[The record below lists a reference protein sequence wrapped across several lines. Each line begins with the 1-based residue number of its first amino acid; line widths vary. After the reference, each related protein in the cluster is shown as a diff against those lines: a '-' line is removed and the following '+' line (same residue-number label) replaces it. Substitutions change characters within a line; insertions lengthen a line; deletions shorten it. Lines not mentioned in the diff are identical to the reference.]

1 MFEIRRATHSNA
13 QTAFD
18 IRLQAIRHQC
28 IGAYTT
34 EQMLAWTA
42 GAAKDGYSDLMDKH
56 FYLGCIQGEPVAT
69 GMLDLERSE
78 IGAIFVLPSF
88 MQRGIGLRVLDYL
101 ECLAR
106 DLGLKEVN
114 LDATLNAADFY
125 RRCGF
130 VGDEPAIYHSPS
142 GLQLACVPMVKAL
155 DRIDCFTDSRPGGAR
170 AARNIPDCHD

>member
-1 MFEIRRATHSNA
+1 MFEIRRAEPSDA

-28 IGAYTT
+28 IGAYTA

-42 GAAKDGYSDLMDKH
+42 GAAKDGYSDLMEKH
-56 FYLGCIQGEPVAT
+56 FYLGCIQGEPVVT
-69 GMLDLERSE
+69 GMLDLDNSE
-78 IGAIFVLPSF
+78 IGAIFVLPGF
-88 MQRGIGLRVLDYL
+88 MQQGIGLKMLSHL

-106 DLGLKEVN
+106 ELGLKAVN

-130 VGDEPAIYHSPS
+130 VGEEPAIYHAPS
-142 GLQLACVPMVKAL
+142 GLQLACVPMVKRL
-155 DRIDCFTDSRPGGAR
+155 
-170 AARNIPDCHD
+170 

>member
-1 MFEIRRATHSNA
+1 MFEIRRAQPHDA

-28 IGAYTT
+28 IGAYTA

-42 GAAKDGYSDLMDKH
+42 GAANDGYSDLMEKH

-69 GMLDLERSE
+69 GMLDLENSE
-78 IGAIFVLPSF
+78 IGAIFVLPGF
-88 MQRGIGLRVLDYL
+88 MQQGIGLKMLSHL

-106 DLGLKEVN
+106 ELGLKAVN

-142 GLQLACVPMVKAL
+142 GLQLACVPMVKRL
-155 DRIDCFTDSRPGGAR
+155 LP
-170 AARNIPDCHD
+170 

>member
-1 MFEIRRATHSNA
+1 MFEIRRAQPSDA

-42 GAAKDGYSDLMDKH
+42 GAANDGYSDLMEKH

-69 GMLDLERSE
+69 GMLDLDNSE
-78 IGAIFVLPSF
+78 IGAIFVLPGF
-88 MQRGIGLRVLDYL
+88 MQQGIGLKMLSHL

-106 DLGLKEVN
+106 ELGLKAVN

-130 VGDEPAIYHSPS
+130 VGDEPAIYHAPS
-142 GLQLACVPMVKAL
+142 GLQLACVPMVKGL
-155 DRIDCFTDSRPGGAR
+155 LL
-170 AARNIPDCHD
+170 

>member
-1 MFEIRRATHSNA
+1 MFEIRRATHSDA

-28 IGAYTT
+28 IGAYTM
-34 EQMLAWTA
+34 EQMLVWTA
-42 GAAKDGYSDLMDKH
+42 GAARDGYSDLMDKH

-69 GMLDLERSE
+69 GMLDLENCE

-88 MQRGIGLRVLDYL
+88 MQQGIGLRILNHLEYL
-101 ECLAR
+101 SRE
-106 DLGLKEVN
+106 LGLKEVK

-130 VGDEPAIYHSPS
+130 VGDERAIYHSPS
-142 GLQLACVPMVKAL
+142 GLQLACVPMVKGL
-155 DRIDCFTDSRPGGAR
+155 LPLTGEAR
-170 AARNIPDCHD
+170 G

>member
-1 MFEIRRATHSNA
+1 MFEIRRAKPSDA

-28 IGAYTT
+28 IGAYST

-42 GAAKDGYSDLMDKH
+42 GAAEDGYSELMEKH
-56 FYLGCIQGEPVAT
+56 FYLGCINDEPVAT
-69 GMLDLERSE
+69 GMLDLESSE
-78 IGAIFVLPSF
+78 IGAIFVLPRF
-88 MQRGIGLRVLDYL
+88 MQQGIGVKILNHLV
-101 ECLAR
+101 CLAR

-130 VGDEPAIYHSPS
+130 VGDKPAIYHSPS
-142 GLQLACVPMVKAL
+142 GLQLACVPMVKGL
-155 DRIDCFTDSRPGGAR
+155 
-170 AARNIPDCHD
+170 

>member
-1 MFEIRRATHSNA
+1 MFEIRRAQPSDA

-42 GAAKDGYSDLMDKH
+42 GASKDGYGDLMDKH

-69 GMLDLERSE
+69 GMLDLENSE
-78 IGAIFVLPSF
+78 IGAIFVLPEF
-88 MQRGIGLRVLDYL
+88 MGQGIGLKMLNHL

-106 DLGLKEVN
+106 ELGLKAVN

-142 GLQLACVPMVKAL
+142 GLQLACVPMVKGL
-155 DRIDCFTDSRPGGAR
+155 LR
-170 AARNIPDCHD
+170 

>member
-1 MFEIRRATHSNA
+1 MFEIRRAKPSDA
-13 QTAFD
+13 QAAFD

-34 EQMLAWTA
+34 EQMQAWTKGSA
-42 GAAKDGYSDLMDKH
+42 EDGYSELMEKH
-56 FYLGCIQGEPVAT
+56 FYLGCINDEPVAT
-69 GMLDLERSE
+69 GMLDLENSE
-78 IGAIFVLPSF
+78 IGAIFVLPGF
-88 MQRGIGLRVLDYL
+88 MQQRIGVRILNHL
-101 ECLAR
+101 ECVAR

-142 GLQLACVPMVKAL
+142 GLQLACVPMVKGL
-155 DRIDCFTDSRPGGAR
+155 LL
-170 AARNIPDCHD
+170 

>member
-1 MFEIRRATHSNA
+1 MFEIRRAKPSDA
-13 QTAFD
+13 QAAFD

-42 GAAKDGYSDLMDKH
+42 GAAKDGYCELMEKH
-56 FYLGCIQGEPVAT
+56 FYLGCIQSEPVAT
-69 GMLDLERSE
+69 GMLDLENSE

-88 MQRGIGLRVLDYL
+88 MQQGIGLRILRHL

-106 DLGLKEVN
+106 ELGLKEVN

-130 VGDEPAIYHSPS
+130 VGDAPAIYHSPS
-142 GLQLACVPMVKAL
+142 GLQLACVPMVKTL
-155 DRIDCFTDSRPGGAR
+155 LL
-170 AARNIPDCHD
+170 